1 MTVLIVFHDRRIIRK
16 DSIWDKIVFKTV
28 QAALGGRVR
37 LITTGSAP
45 LAPKVLSFLR
55 CIVGCPV
62 SSMLPVHLLCCLGG
76 GGGGSEGEK
85 EKENIS
91 EIFKLQ

>member
-1 MTVLIVFHDRRIIRK
+1 MTVLIVFRDRRIIRK

-62 SSMLPVHLLCCLGG
+62 SSMLPVHLLCCWVGVG
-76 GGGGSEGEK
+76 VVGGSG
-85 EKENIS
+85 
-91 EIFKLQ
+91 